1 MDETQPLVTE
11 APAAAAP
18 VTAPEA
24 TAAPEIAAT
33 EQPADQQNRT
43 FTQEEVDALITKRLA
58 KEQRKWER
66 KLQQPATPA
75 APPVPRELPPADQ
88 FESVEAYA
96 QALAENKAAELIQQR
111 MAQQQQAQVLESHRD
126 REESAREKYDD
137 YEDVVYNPKLA
148 ITPIMAQTIQASD
161 MGPDVAY
168 YLGTNP
174 KEAER
179 IARMPAIAQAKE
191 IGRIEAKL
199 TSSPPVKKTTSAP
212 TPISPVSARTTS
224 TSLDT
229 TDPRA
234 AKQMSASE
242 WIAAERARQTRQW
255 EARNR

>member
-1 MDETQPLVTE
+1 MDENQPLVTE
-11 APAAAAP
+11 APAVADVP
-18 VTAPEA
+18 VTAPEVTA
-24 TAAPEIAAT
+24 TSESAQN
-33 EQPADQQNRT
+33 EQPAKT
-43 FTQEEVDALITKRLA
+43 FSQEEVDALVAKRLA

-75 APPVPRELPPADQ
+75 VPPVPREVPPADQ

-96 QALAENKAAELIQQR
+96 QALAEKRAAELLQQR
-111 MAQQQQAQVLESHRD
+111 EVQQQQAQVLESHRD
-126 REESAREKYDD
+126 REEAAREKYDD
-137 YEDVVYNPKLA
+137 YEDVVYNPKLP

-179 IARMPAIAQAKE
+179 IARLPAIAQAKE
-191 IGRIEAKL
+191 IGKLEAKIA
-199 TSSPPVKKTTSAP
+199 SAPPVKKTTSAP
-212 TPISPVSARTTS
+212 SPISPVSARSASS
-224 TSLDT
+224 TLDT

-242 WIAAERARQTRQW
+242 WIAAERARQMKQW

>member
-1 MDETQPLVTE
+1 MDENQPLVTE
-11 APAAAAP
+11 APAQADVP
-18 VTAPEA
+18 VTAPEVTA
-24 TAAPEIAAT
+24 TSESAQN
-33 EQPADQQNRT
+33 EQPAKT
-43 FTQEEVDALITKRLA
+43 FSQEEVDALVAKRLA

-75 APPVPRELPPADQ
+75 APPVPKEIPPADQ

-96 QALAENKAAELIQQR
+96 QALAEKRAAELLQQR
-111 MAQQQQAQVLESHRD
+111 EAQQQQAQVLESHRD

-191 IGRIEAKL
+191 IGKIEAKL

>member
-1 MDETQPLVTE
+1 MDENQPLVTE
-11 APAAAAP
+11 APAQTDAP
-18 VTAPEA
+18 VTAPEVTA
-24 TAAPEIAAT
+24 TSESAQN
-33 EQPADQQNRT
+33 EQPAKA
-43 FTQEEVDALITKRLA
+43 FSQEEVDALVAKRLA

-75 APPVPRELPPADQ
+75 VSPVPREVPPADQ

-96 QALAENKAAELIQQR
+96 HALAEKRAAELVQQR
-111 MAQQQQAQVLESHRD
+111 EAHQQQTQVLESHRD
-126 REESAREKYDD
+126 REETAREKYDD

-179 IARMPAIAQAKE
+179 IARLPAIAQAKE
-191 IGRIEAKL
+191 IGRLEAKIA
-199 TSSPPVKKTTSAP
+199 SAPPVKRTTSAP

-224 TSLDT
+224 TTLDT

-242 WIAAERARQTRQW
+242 WIAADRARQIRQM

>member
-1 MDETQPLVTE
+1 MDENQPLVTE
-11 APAAAAP
+11 TPAAADVP
-18 VTAPEA
+18 VTAPEVTA
-24 TAAPEIAAT
+24 TSESAQN
-33 EQPADQQNRT
+33 EQPAKT
-43 FTQEEVDALITKRLA
+43 FSQEEVDALVAKRLA

-66 KLQQPATPA
+66 KLQQPATA
-75 APPVPRELPPADQ
+75 AVPPVPKEIPPADQ

-96 QALAENKAAELIQQR
+96 QALAEKRAAELVQQR
-111 MAQQQQAQVLESHRD
+111 EVQQQQAQVLESHRD

-191 IGRIEAKL
+191 IGKIEAKL
-199 TSSPPVKKTTSAP
+199 TSSPPVKRTTSAP

>member
-1 MDETQPLVTE
+1 MDENQPLVTE
-11 APAAAAP
+11 APAQADVP
-18 VTAPEA
+18 VTAPEVTA
-24 TAAPEIAAT
+24 TSESAQN
-33 EQPADQQNRT
+33 EQPAKT
-43 FTQEEVDALITKRLA
+43 FSQEEVDALVAKRLA

-75 APPVPRELPPADQ
+75 VSPVPREIPPADQ

-96 QALAENKAAELIQQR
+96 HALAEKRAAELVQQR
-111 MAQQQQAQVLESHRD
+111 EAHQQQTQVLESHRD
-126 REESAREKYDD
+126 REETARDKYDD

-191 IGRIEAKL
+191 IGRLEAKIA
-199 TSSPPVKKTTSAP
+199 SAPPVKRTTSAP

>member
-1 MDETQPLVTE
+1 MDENQPLVTE
-11 APAAAAP
+11 APAQADAP
-18 VTAPEA
+18 VTAPEVTA
-24 TAAPEIAAT
+24 TSESAQN
-33 EQPADQQNRT
+33 EQPAKT
-43 FTQEEVDALITKRLA
+43 FSQEEVDALVAKRLA

-75 APPVPRELPPADQ
+75 VPPVPKEIPPADQ

-96 QALAENKAAELIQQR
+96 QALAEKRAAELLQQR
-111 MAQQQQAQVLESHRD
+111 EAQQQQAQVLESHRD

-191 IGRIEAKL
+191 IGKIEAKL
-199 TSSPPVKKTTSAP
+199 TSSPPVKRTTSAP

>member
-11 APAAAAP
+11 APATAP

-24 TAAPEIAAT
+24 TAASEIAAH
-33 EQPADQQNRT
+33 EQPADQQPKT
-43 FTQEEVDALITKRLA
+43 FSQEEVDALITKRLA

-75 APPVPRELPPADQ
+75 VPPVPKEIPPADQ

-96 QALAENKAAELIQQR
+96 QALAEKRAAELLQQR
-111 MAQQQQAQVLESHRD
+111 EAQQQQAQVLESHRD

-191 IGRIEAKL
+191 IGKIEAKL

>member
-1 MDETQPLVTE
+1 MDENQPLVTE
-11 APAAAAP
+11 AQPAS

-24 TAAPEIAAT
+24 TAAPEIAAN
-33 EQPADQQNRT
+33 EQPADQQQRT
-43 FTQEEVDALITKRLA
+43 FSQEEVDALITKRLA

-66 KLQQPATPA
+66 KLQQPAPA
-75 APPVPRELPPADQ
+75 APPVPREVPPADQ

-96 QALAENKAAELIQQR
+96 QALAEKRAAELVQQR
-111 MAQQQQAQVLESHRD
+111 ESQQQQAQVLESHRD

-179 IARMPAIAQAKE
+179 IARLPAIAQAKE
-191 IGRIEAKL
+191 IGKLEAKL
-199 TSSPPVKKTTSAP
+199 TSNPPVKKTTTAP

-242 WIAAERARQTRQW
+242 WIAAERARQVRQW

>member
-1 MDETQPLVTE
+1 MDENQPLVTE
-11 APAAAAP
+11 APAVADVP
-18 VTAPEA
+18 VTAPEVTA
-24 TAAPEIAAT
+24 TSESAQN
-33 EQPADQQNRT
+33 EQPAKA
-43 FTQEEVDALITKRLA
+43 FSQEEVDALVAKRLA

-66 KLQQPATPA
+66 KLQQPAPA
-75 APPVPRELPPADQ
+75 VSSVPREIPPADQ

-96 QALAENKAAELIQQR
+96 HALAEKRAAELVQQR
-111 MAQQQQAQVLESHRD
+111 EVQQQQAQVLESHRD

-191 IGRIEAKL
+191 IGKIEAKL

>member
-1 MDETQPLVTE
+1 MDENQPLVTE
-11 APAAAAP
+11 APAQADVP
-18 VTAPEA
+18 VTAPEVTA
-24 TAAPEIAAT
+24 TSESAQN
-33 EQPADQQNRT
+33 EQPAKT
-43 FTQEEVDALITKRLA
+43 FSQEEVDALVAKRLA

-75 APPVPRELPPADQ
+75 VPPVPKEIPPADQ

-96 QALAENKAAELIQQR
+96 QALAEKRAAELVQQR
-111 MAQQQQAQVLESHRD
+111 EVQQQQAQVLESHRD

-137 YEDVVYNPKLA
+137 YEDVVYNPKLP

-191 IGRIEAKL
+191 IGKIEAKL
-199 TSSPPVKKTTSAP
+199 TSSPPVKRTTSAP

-234 AKQMSASE
+234 AKQMSTSE
-242 WIAAERARQTRQW
+242 WIAADRARQIRQM

>member
-1 MDETQPLVTE
+1 MDENQPLVTE
-11 APAAAAP
+11 APAQADVP
-18 VTAPEA
+18 VTAPEVTA
-24 TAAPEIAAT
+24 TSESAQN
-33 EQPADQQNRT
+33 EQPAKT
-43 FTQEEVDALITKRLA
+43 FSQEEVDALVAKRLA

-75 APPVPRELPPADQ
+75 VPPVPKEIPPADQ

-96 QALAENKAAELIQQR
+96 QALAEKRAAELLQQR
-111 MAQQQQAQVLESHRD
+111 EVQQQQAQVLESHRD

-191 IGRIEAKL
+191 IGKIEAKL

>member
-1 MDETQPLVTE
+1 MDENQPLVTE
-11 APAAAAP
+11 APAVADAP
-18 VTAPEA
+18 VTAPEVTA
-24 TAAPEIAAT
+24 TSESAQN
-33 EQPADQQNRT
+33 EQPAKA
-43 FTQEEVDALITKRLA
+43 FSQEEVDALVAKRLA

-75 APPVPRELPPADQ
+75 VSPVPREVPPADQ

-96 QALAENKAAELIQQR
+96 HALAEKRAAELVQQR
-111 MAQQQQAQVLESHRD
+111 EAHQQQTQVLESHRD
-126 REESAREKYDD
+126 REETAREKYDD

-179 IARMPAIAQAKE
+179 IARLPAIAQAKE
-191 IGRIEAKL
+191 IGRLEAKIA
-199 TSSPPVKKTTSAP
+199 SAPPVKRTTSAP

>member
-1 MDETQPLVTE
+1 MEQDQNLGTE
-11 APAAAAP
+11 PAPAEP
-18 VTAPEA
+18 VQAPETTTVSDSA
-24 TAAPEIAAT
+24 V
-33 EQPADQQNRT
+33 EQSVDQQSKA
-43 FTQEEVDALITKRLA
+43 FSQEEVDALIDKRLK

-75 APPVPRELPPADQ
+75 VSPVPREVPPADQ

-96 QALAENKAAELIQQR
+96 QALAEKRAAELVQQR
-111 MAQQQQAQVLESHRD
+111 EAHQQQTQVLESHRD
-126 REESAREKYDD
+126 REETARDKYDD

-179 IARMPAIAQAKE
+179 IARLPAIAQAKE
-191 IGRIEAKL
+191 IGRLEAKIA
-199 TSSPPVKKTTSAP
+199 SAPPVKRTTSAP

>member
-1 MDETQPLVTE
+1 MDENQPLVTE
-11 APAAAAP
+11 APAVADVP
-18 VTAPEA
+18 VTAPEVTA
-24 TAAPEIAAT
+24 TSESAQN
-33 EQPADQQNRT
+33 EQPAKT
-43 FTQEEVDALITKRLA
+43 FSQEEVDALVAKRLA

-75 APPVPRELPPADQ
+75 VPPVPREVPPADQ

-96 QALAENKAAELIQQR
+96 QALAEKRAAELVQQR
-111 MAQQQQAQVLESHRD
+111 EVQQQQAQVLESHRD
-126 REESAREKYDD
+126 REEAAREKYDD
-137 YEDVVYNPKLA
+137 YEDVVYNPKLP

-191 IGRIEAKL
+191 IGRIEAKIA
-199 TSSPPVKKTTSAP
+199 SAPPVKKTTSAP
-212 TPISPVSARTTS
+212 SPISPVSARSASTT
-224 TSLDT
+224 LDT

-242 WIAAERARQTRQW
+242 WIAAERARQMKQW

>member
-11 APAAAAP
+11 APATAP

-24 TAAPEIAAT
+24 TAAPEIAAH
-33 EQPADQQNRT
+33 EQPADQQPKT
-43 FTQEEVDALITKRLA
+43 FSQEEVDALITKRLA

-66 KLQQPATPA
+66 KLQQPAPA
-75 APPVPRELPPADQ
+75 APPVPREIPPADQ

-96 QALAENKAAELIQQR
+96 QALAEKRAAELVQQR
-111 MAQQQQAQVLESHRD
+111 EAQQQQAQVLESHRD

-137 YEDVVYNPKLA
+137 YEDVVYNPKLQ

-191 IGRIEAKL
+191 IGRIEAKIA
-199 TSSPPVKKTTSAP
+199 SAPPVKKTTSAP
-212 TPISPVSARTTS
+212 TPISPVSARSASTT
-224 TSLDT
+224 LDT

-234 AKQMSASE
+234 AKQMGASE
-242 WIAAERARQTRQW
+242 WIAAERARQMKQW

>member
-1 MDETQPLVTE
+1 MDENQPLVTE
-11 APAAAAP
+11 APAVADAP
-18 VTAPEA
+18 VTAPEVTA
-24 TAAPEIAAT
+24 TSESAQN
-33 EQPADQQNRT
+33 EQPAKA
-43 FTQEEVDALITKRLA
+43 FSQEEVDALVAKRLA

-75 APPVPRELPPADQ
+75 VSPVPREVPPADQ

-96 QALAENKAAELIQQR
+96 HALAEKRAAELVQQR
-111 MAQQQQAQVLESHRD
+111 EAHQQQTQVLESHRD
-126 REESAREKYDD
+126 REETAREKYDD

-179 IARMPAIAQAKE
+179 IARLPAIAQAKE
-191 IGRIEAKL
+191 IGRLEAKIA
-199 TSSPPVKKTTSAP
+199 SAPPVKRTTSAP

-242 WIAAERARQTRQW
+242 WIAADRARQIRQM

>member
-1 MDETQPLVTE
+1 MDENQPLVTE
-11 APAAAAP
+11 APAQADVP
-18 VTAPEA
+18 VTAPEVTA
-24 TAAPEIAAT
+24 TSESAQN
-33 EQPADQQNRT
+33 EQPAKT
-43 FTQEEVDALITKRLA
+43 FSQEEVDALVAKRLA

-75 APPVPRELPPADQ
+75 VPPVPREIPPADQ

-96 QALAENKAAELIQQR
+96 QALAEKRAAELVQQR
-111 MAQQQQAQVLESHRD
+111 EAQQQQAQVLESHRD

-137 YEDVVYNPKLA
+137 YEDVVYNPKLP

-179 IARMPAIAQAKE
+179 IARLPAIAQAKE
-191 IGRIEAKL
+191 IGKLEAKIA
-199 TSSPPVKKTTSAP
+199 SAPPVKKTTSAP
-212 TPISPVSARTTS
+212 SPISPVSARSASTT
-224 TSLDT
+224 LDT

-242 WIAAERARQTRQW
+242 WIAAERARQMKQW

>member
-11 APAAAAP
+11 APTSAP

-24 TAAPEIAAT
+24 TAAPEIAAN
-33 EQPADQQNRT
+33 EQPADQQQRT
-43 FTQEEVDALITKRLA
+43 FSQDEVDALITKRLA

-66 KLQQPATPA
+66 KLQQPAPA
-75 APPVPRELPPADQ
+75 APSVPKEVPPADQ

-96 QALAENKAAELIQQR
+96 QALAEKRAAELVQQR
-111 MAQQQQAQVLESHRD
+111 ESQQQQAQVLESHRD

-191 IGRIEAKL
+191 IGKLEAKL
-199 TSSPPVKKTTSAP
+199 TSNPPVKKTTTAP

-242 WIAAERARQTRQW
+242 WIAAERARQARQW

>member
-1 MDETQPLVTE
+1 MDENQPLVTE
-11 APAAAAP
+11 APAQADVP
-18 VTAPEA
+18 VTAPEVTA
-24 TAAPEIAAT
+24 TSESAQN
-33 EQPADQQNRT
+33 EQPAKT
-43 FTQEEVDALITKRLA
+43 FSQEEVDALVAKRLA

-75 APPVPRELPPADQ
+75 VPSVPREVPPADQ

-96 QALAENKAAELIQQR
+96 QALAEKRAAELVQQR
-111 MAQQQQAQVLESHRD
+111 EAHQQQTQVLESHRD
-126 REESAREKYDD
+126 REETAREKYDD

-179 IARMPAIAQAKE
+179 IARLPAIAQAKE
-191 IGRIEAKL
+191 IGRLEAKIA
-199 TSSPPVKKTTSAP
+199 SAPPVKKTTSAP
-212 TPISPVSARTTS
+212 TPISPVSARSASTT
-224 TSLDT
+224 LDT

-242 WIAAERARQTRQW
+242 WIAADRARQIRQM

>member
-1 MDETQPLVTE
+1 MDENQPLVTE
-11 APAAAAP
+11 APAQADVP
-18 VTAPEA
+18 VTAPEVTA
-24 TAAPEIAAT
+24 TSESAQN
-33 EQPADQQNRT
+33 EQPAKT
-43 FTQEEVDALITKRLA
+43 FSQEEVDALVAKRLA

-75 APPVPRELPPADQ
+75 VPPVPREVPPADQ

-96 QALAENKAAELIQQR
+96 QALAEKRAAELVQQR
-111 MAQQQQAQVLESHRD
+111 EAQQQQAQVLESHRD

-191 IGRIEAKL
+191 IGKIEAKL
-199 TSSPPVKKTTSAP
+199 TSSPPVKRTTSAP

>member
-1 MDETQPLVTE
+1 MDENQPLVTE
-11 APAAAAP
+11 APAQADVP
-18 VTAPEA
+18 VTAPEVTA
-24 TAAPEIAAT
+24 TSESAQN
-33 EQPADQQNRT
+33 EQPAKT
-43 FTQEEVDALITKRLA
+43 FSQEEVDALVAKRLA

-75 APPVPRELPPADQ
+75 VSSVPREVPPADQ

-96 QALAENKAAELIQQR
+96 QALAEKRAAELVQQR
-111 MAQQQQAQVLESHRD
+111 EAHQQQTQVLESHRD
-126 REESAREKYDD
+126 REETAREKYDD

-179 IARMPAIAQAKE
+179 IARLPAIAQAKE
-191 IGRIEAKL
+191 IGRLEAKIA
-199 TSSPPVKKTTSAP
+199 SSPPVKKTTSAP

>member
-1 MDETQPLVTE
+1 MDENQPLVTE
-11 APAAAAP
+11 APAQADVP
-18 VTAPEA
+18 VTAPEVTA
-24 TAAPEIAAT
+24 TSESAQN
-33 EQPADQQNRT
+33 EQPAKT
-43 FTQEEVDALITKRLA
+43 FSQEEVDALVAKRLA

-75 APPVPRELPPADQ
+75 VPPVPREIPPADQ

-96 QALAENKAAELIQQR
+96 QALAEKRAAELVQQR
-111 MAQQQQAQVLESHRD
+111 EVQQQQAQVLESHRD

-137 YEDVVYNPKLA
+137 YEDVVYNPKLP

-179 IARMPAIAQAKE
+179 IARLPAIAQAKE
-191 IGRIEAKL
+191 IGKLEAKIA
-199 TSSPPVKKTTSAP
+199 SAPPVKKTTSAP
-212 TPISPVSARTTS
+212 SPISPVSARSASS
-224 TSLDT
+224 TLDT

-242 WIAAERARQTRQW
+242 WIAAERARQMKQW

>member
-1 MDETQPLVTE
+1 MDENQPLVTE
-11 APAAAAP
+11 APAQADVP
-18 VTAPEA
+18 VTAPEVTA
-24 TAAPEIAAT
+24 TSESAQN
-33 EQPADQQNRT
+33 EQPAKT
-43 FTQEEVDALITKRLA
+43 FSQEEVDALVAKRLA

-75 APPVPRELPPADQ
+75 VSPVPREVPPADQ

-96 QALAENKAAELIQQR
+96 HALAEKRAAELVQQR
-111 MAQQQQAQVLESHRD
+111 EAHQQQTQVLESHRD
-126 REESAREKYDD
+126 REETAREKYDD

-179 IARMPAIAQAKE
+179 IARLPAIAQAKE
-191 IGRIEAKL
+191 IGRLEAKIA
-199 TSSPPVKKTTSAP
+199 SAPPVKRTTSAP
-212 TPISPVSARTTS
+212 TPISPVSARSASTT
-224 TSLDT
+224 LDT

-242 WIAAERARQTRQW
+242 WIAADRARQIRQM

>member
-1 MDETQPLVTE
+1 MDENQPLVTE
-11 APAAAAP
+11 APAQADVP
-18 VTAPEA
+18 VTAPEVTA
-24 TAAPEIAAT
+24 TSESAQN
-33 EQPADQQNRT
+33 EQPAKT
-43 FTQEEVDALITKRLA
+43 FSQEEVDALVAKRLA

-75 APPVPRELPPADQ
+75 VPSVPREVPPADQ

-96 QALAENKAAELIQQR
+96 QALAEKRAAELLQQR
-111 MAQQQQAQVLESHRD
+111 EAHQQQTQVLESHRD
-126 REESAREKYDD
+126 REETAREKYDD

-168 YLGTNP
+168 YLGINP

-179 IARMPAIAQAKE
+179 IARLPAIAQAKE
-191 IGRIEAKL
+191 IGRLEAKIA
-199 TSSPPVKKTTSAP
+199 SAPPVKRTTSAP

-224 TSLDT
+224 TTLDT

-242 WIAAERARQTRQW
+242 WIAADRARQIRQM

>member
-1 MDETQPLVTE
+1 MDENQPLVTE
-11 APAAAAP
+11 APAQADVP
-18 VTAPEA
+18 VTAPEVTA
-24 TAAPEIAAT
+24 TSESAQN
-33 EQPADQQNRT
+33 EQPAKT
-43 FTQEEVDALITKRLA
+43 FSQEEVDALVAKRLA

-75 APPVPRELPPADQ
+75 VPSVPREVPPADQ

-96 QALAENKAAELIQQR
+96 QALAEKRSAELVQQR
-111 MAQQQQAQVLESHRD
+111 EAHQQQTQVLESHRD
-126 REESAREKYDD
+126 REETAREKYDD

-179 IARMPAIAQAKE
+179 IARLPAIAQAKE
-191 IGRIEAKL
+191 IGRLEAKIA
-199 TSSPPVKKTTSAP
+199 SAPPVKRTTSAP

>member
-11 APAAAAP
+11 APATTAP

-24 TAAPEIAAT
+24 TAAPEIAAH
-33 EQPADQQNRT
+33 EQPADQQPKT
-43 FTQEEVDALITKRLA
+43 FSQEEVDALITKRLA

-66 KLQQPATPA
+66 KLQQPAPA
-75 APPVPRELPPADQ
+75 APPVPKEIPPADQ

-96 QALAENKAAELIQQR
+96 QALAENKAAELLQQR

-137 YEDVVYNPKLA
+137 YEDVVYNPKLQ

-191 IGRIEAKL
+191 IGRIEAKIA
-199 TSSPPVKKTTSAP
+199 SAPPVKKTTSAP
-212 TPISPVSARTTS
+212 TPISPVSARSASTT
-224 TSLDT
+224 LDT

-234 AKQMSASE
+234 AKQLSASE
-242 WIAAERARQTRQW
+242 WIAAERARQMKQW

>member
-1 MDETQPLVTE
+1 MDENQPIVTE
-11 APAAAAP
+11 APAVADVP
-18 VTAPEA
+18 VTAPEVTA
-24 TAAPEIAAT
+24 TSESAQN
-33 EQPADQQNRT
+33 EQPAKT
-43 FTQEEVDALITKRLA
+43 FSQEEVDALVAKRLA

-75 APPVPRELPPADQ
+75 VPPVPREVPPADQ

-96 QALAENKAAELIQQR
+96 QALAEKRAAELVQQR
-111 MAQQQQAQVLESHRD
+111 EVQQQQAQVLESHRD
-126 REESAREKYDD
+126 REEAAREKYDD
-137 YEDVVYNPKLA
+137 YEDVVYNPKLP

-191 IGRIEAKL
+191 IGKLEAKIA
-199 TSSPPVKKTTSAP
+199 SGPPVKKTTSAP
-212 TPISPVSARTTS
+212 SPISPVSARSASS
-224 TSLDT
+224 TLDT

-242 WIAAERARQTRQW
+242 WIAAERARQVKQW

>member
-1 MDETQPLVTE
+1 MDENQPLVTE
-11 APAAAAP
+11 APAQADVP
-18 VTAPEA
+18 VTAPEVTA
-24 TAAPEIAAT
+24 TLESAQN
-33 EQPADQQNRT
+33 EQPAKT
-43 FTQEEVDALITKRLA
+43 FSQEEVDALVAKRLA

-75 APPVPRELPPADQ
+75 VPPVPKEIPPADQ

-96 QALAENKAAELIQQR
+96 QALAEKRAAELLQQR
-111 MAQQQQAQVLESHRD
+111 EAQQQQAQVLESHRD

-191 IGRIEAKL
+191 IGKIEAKL

-212 TPISPVSARTTS
+212 TPISPVSARSASTT
-224 TSLDT
+224 LDT

>member
-1 MDETQPLVTE
+1 MDENQPLVTE
-11 APAAAAP
+11 AQPAS

-24 TAAPEIAAT
+24 TAAPEIAAN
-33 EQPADQQNRT
+33 EQPADQQQRT
-43 FTQEEVDALITKRLA
+43 FSQDEVDALITKRLA

-66 KLQQPATPA
+66 KLQQPAPA
-75 APPVPRELPPADQ
+75 APSVPKEVPPADQ

-96 QALAENKAAELIQQR
+96 QALAEKRAAELVQQR
-111 MAQQQQAQVLESHRD
+111 ESQQQQAQVLESHRD

-191 IGRIEAKL
+191 IGKLEAKL
-199 TSSPPVKKTTSAP
+199 TSNPLVKKTTTAP

-242 WIAAERARQTRQW
+242 WIAAERARQARQW

>member
-1 MDETQPLVTE
+1 MDENQPLVTE
-11 APAAAAP
+11 APAQADVP
-18 VTAPEA
+18 VTAPEVTA
-24 TAAPEIAAT
+24 TSESAQN
-33 EQPADQQNRT
+33 EQPAKT
-43 FTQEEVDALITKRLA
+43 FSQEEVDALVAKRLA

-75 APPVPRELPPADQ
+75 VPPVPREIPPADQ

-96 QALAENKAAELIQQR
+96 QALAEKRAAELVQQR
-111 MAQQQQAQVLESHRD
+111 EVQQQQAQVLESHRD

-179 IARMPAIAQAKE
+179 IARLPAIAQAKE
-191 IGRIEAKL
+191 IGKLEAKIA
-199 TSSPPVKKTTSAP
+199 SAPPVKKTTSAP
-212 TPISPVSARTTS
+212 TPISPVSARSASTT
-224 TSLDT
+224 LDT

-234 AKQMSASE
+234 AKQMGASE
-242 WIAAERARQTRQW
+242 WIAAERARQMKQW

>member
-1 MDETQPLVTE
+1 MDENQPLVTE
-11 APAAAAP
+11 APAQADVP
-18 VTAPEA
+18 VTAPEVTA
-24 TAAPEIAAT
+24 TSEPAQN
-33 EQPADQQNRT
+33 EQPAKT
-43 FTQEEVDALITKRLA
+43 FSQEEVDALVAKRLA

-75 APPVPRELPPADQ
+75 VPPVPKEIPPADQ

-96 QALAENKAAELIQQR
+96 QALAEKRAAELLQQR
-111 MAQQQQAQVLESHRD
+111 EAQQQQAQVLESHRD

-191 IGRIEAKL
+191 IGKIEAKL

>member
-1 MDETQPLVTE
+1 MDENQPLVTE
-11 APAAAAP
+11 APAVADVP
-18 VTAPEA
+18 VTAPEVTA
-24 TAAPEIAAT
+24 TSELAQN
-33 EQPADQQNRT
+33 EQPAKT
-43 FTQEEVDALITKRLA
+43 FSQEEVDALVAKRLA

-66 KLQQPATPA
+66 KLQQPAPA
-75 APPVPRELPPADQ
+75 VSPVPREIPPADQ

-96 QALAENKAAELIQQR
+96 HALAEKRAAELVQQR
-111 MAQQQQAQVLESHRD
+111 EVQQQQTQVLESHRD
-126 REESAREKYDD
+126 REEVAREKYDD
-137 YEDVVYNPKLA
+137 YEDVVYNPKLP

-179 IARMPAIAQAKE
+179 IARLPAIAQAKE
-191 IGRIEAKL
+191 IGRLEAKIA
-199 TSSPPVKKTTSAP
+199 SAPPVKRTTSAP
-212 TPISPVSARTTS
+212 SPISPVSARSASTT
-224 TSLDT
+224 LDT

-242 WIAAERARQTRQW
+242 WIAADRARQIRLM

>member
-1 MDETQPLVTE
+1 MDENQPLVTE
-11 APAAAAP
+11 APAVADVP
-18 VTAPEA
+18 VTAPEVTA
-24 TAAPEIAAT
+24 TSESAQN
-33 EQPADQQNRT
+33 EQPAKT
-43 FTQEEVDALITKRLA
+43 FSQEEVDALVAKRLA

-75 APPVPRELPPADQ
+75 APPVPKEIPPADQ

-96 QALAENKAAELIQQR
+96 HALAEKRAAELVQQR
-111 MAQQQQAQVLESHRD
+111 EVQQQQAQVLESHRD

-137 YEDVVYNPKLA
+137 YEDVVYNPKLQ

-191 IGRIEAKL
+191 IGRLEAKIA
-199 TSSPPVKKTTSAP
+199 SAPPTKKTTSAP
-212 TPISPVSARTTS
+212 SPISPVSARSASTT
-224 TSLDT
+224 LDT

-242 WIAAERARQTRQW
+242 WIAAERSRQMKQW

>member
-1 MDETQPLVTE
+1 MDENQPLVTE
-11 APAAAAP
+11 APAQADVP
-18 VTAPEA
+18 VTAPEVTA
-24 TAAPEIAAT
+24 TSESAQN
-33 EQPADQQNRT
+33 EQPAKT
-43 FTQEEVDALITKRLA
+43 FSQEEVDALVAKRLA
-58 KEQRKWER
+58 KEHRKWER

-75 APPVPRELPPADQ
+75 AAPVPREIPPADQ

-96 QALAENKAAELIQQR
+96 HALAEKRAAELVQQR
-111 MAQQQQAQVLESHRD
+111 EAHQQQTQVLESHRD
-126 REESAREKYDD
+126 REETAREKYDD

-179 IARMPAIAQAKE
+179 IARLPAIAQAKE
-191 IGRIEAKL
+191 IGRLEAKIA
-199 TSSPPVKKTTSAP
+199 SAPPVKRTTSAP
-212 TPISPVSARTTS
+212 TPISPVSARSASTT
-224 TSLDT
+224 LDT